1 MSIHKKKRENQII
14 AAAAQVFAQK
24 GFSGTVMAEIAACAG
39 IGKGTIYEYFNSKED
54 LFFAVFEWY
63 MKQSG
68 AAATVGISVLGGSA
82 ASRLMALS
90 DSLIRTW
97 VTMMDVYSLVM
108 EFWAASAS
116 SQMRKRFKAAFRH
129 GYEDFRNIVSSLIQ
143 NGVELGEFRSDI
155 DSDATAAAL
164 VGTWDALL
172 LQAWF
177 DDNFDPVT
185 TAENFMTVVING
197 LVRIH
202 HVE

>member
-1 MSIHKKKRENQII
+1 
-14 AAAAQVFAQK
+14 
-24 GFSGTVMAEIAACAG
+24 
-39 IGKGTIYEYFNSKED
+39 
-54 LFFAVFEWY
+54 
-63 MKQSG
+63 
-68 AAATVGISVLGGSA
+68 
-82 ASRLMALS
+82 
-90 DSLIRTW
+90 
-97 VTMMDVYSLVM
+97 
-108 EFWAASAS
+108 
-116 SQMRKRFKAAFRH
+116 MRKRFKAAFRH

>member
-1 MSIHKKKRENQII
+1 MIYGSFQGTVRKQ
-14 AAAAQVFAQK
+14 ASAQK
-24 GFSGTVMAEIAACAG
+24 SVIILLWGS
-39 IGKGTIYEYFNSKED
+39 FN
-54 LFFAVFEWY
+54 LLLAV
-63 MKQSG
+63 
-68 AAATVGISVLGGSA
+68 
-82 ASRLMALS
+82 
-90 DSLIRTW
+90 D
-97 VTMMDVYSLVM
+97 
-108 EFWAASAS
+108 
-116 SQMRKRFKAAFRH
+116 AFLRWII
-129 GYEDFRNIVSSLIQ
+129 FSSLIQ